1 MKCTGKGKVNPEAR
15 GDQKLWALSQPFTY
29 DGVTC
34 EYIITSCAIN
44 ETFIFP
50 CDATGKVVSWGELP
64 GSFQGEENHDE
75 AIRRFCEG
83 IVDRDIDYTVPA
95 DSPAAFLNPIMDLF
109 KGYR

>member
-1 MKCTGKGKVNPEAR
+1 MEATFERDVNPTNR
-15 GDQKLWALSQPFTY
+15 GEQKLWALSEPFTY

-34 EYIITSCAIN
+34 EYIITSCAMN